1 MKLTFTDDGDSFP
14 EPVSWPKGYS
24 ADHFDDDLNL
34 TPNKPQS
41 REPLETDTQPRPAEM
56 PKGKDPQHFDPDM
69 PPLVNTGREVP
80 VVTHLKKGDDFI
92 EAEAAVGIGGGG
104 GTPPSTLGRRAHEE
118 AFGTADAP
126 RTPPLTA
133 SRRRRPNPSTPP
145 NTQLNTPR
153 GGRTTRLQPVQE
165 ADGMDDTFL
174 NGAAPAADGGTEETK
189 MSDPPNQKKFTIG
202 QSKTTRKTRTRED
215 PSLASSV
222 DEVRQHEK
230 GQAEALETLGLKAGS
245 TKAQIIKAYR
255 KLSHEH
261 HPDKGGDAATMRK
274 INDAYSKLMGDN
286 VDETKAQWVRKN
298 YQHLYMQYYR
308 DNPEFK
314 LTAPM
319 AKALRANTGLKTL
332 KQGMSVAD
340 ALKIMYDEFGQ
351 TVGNLRQL
359 DSRATASVKDRTA
372 GRLATKKMRLPE
384 EVEYEEPAELKW
396 ITEELKRATKTSK

>member
-1 MKLTFTDDGDSFP
+1 
-14 EPVSWPKGYS
+14 
-24 ADHFDDDLNL
+24 
-34 TPNKPQS
+34 
-41 REPLETDTQPRPAEM
+41 
-56 PKGKDPQHFDPDM
+56 
-69 PPLVNTGREVP
+69 
-80 VVTHLKKGDDFI
+80 
-92 EAEAAVGIGGGG
+92 
-104 GTPPSTLGRRAHEE
+104 
-118 AFGTADAP
+118 
-126 RTPPLTA
+126 
-133 SRRRRPNPSTPP
+133 
-145 NTQLNTPR
+145 
-153 GGRTTRLQPVQE
+153 
-165 ADGMDDTFL
+165 MDDTFL